1 MPSVSS
7 FLWRTKPMA
16 PVKPMSIKGTKVP
29 PTAKAP
35 KAVKPAAKTASKKA
49 AVEPKTNEQHPEPGR
64 EAVPTFRADMGEGL
78 PDQKDTLNPNRA
90 K

>member
-1 MPSVSS
+1 
-7 FLWRTKPMA
+7 MA
-16 PVKPMSIKGTKVP
+16 PVKPMAIKGTKVP

-35 KAVKPAAKTASKKA
+35 KAPKAPAAKKTAIKPESF
-49 AVEPKTNEQHPEPGR
+49 KTNEQHPEPGR